1 MAGVRPQKLTVSKI
15 KSRLLNTA
23 QSSLYRLTLSVPQ
36 AVRNRLS
43 LSSLDY
49 DNISL
54 LCSEAVLPG
63 SSLTTHEATNDYAG
77 VTEKMAYRR
86 MYDETI
92 SLTFYVDRDY
102 KVLKLFETWM
112 DYITGIDDTSTY
124 ETPYVSYR
132 MSYPVTYKNNIFIT
146 KFEKDQFMREYS
158 NSRKAS
164 ARVPRTILDYTF
176 VNAFPLSLTSMPVS
190 YEGAQVL
197 KCNVS
202 FNFIRYVQK
211 RRATIRQG
219 SGDMTVTRDMIVNN
233 EPMETVGGTDSDLFG
248 GYERNDWVDA
258 AFAMANPNPL
268 KALNPAWHEAT
279 TRPIRNMMSK

>member
-158 NSRKAS
+158 DSRKAS

-176 VNAFPLSLTSMPVS
+176 VNAFPLSLTSIPVS

-258 AFAMANPNPL
+258 AFAIANPNPL

-279 TRPIRNMMSK
+279 TGPLTK

>member
-1 MAGVRPQKLTVSKI
+1 MAGVRPQKLSVSKI

-23 QSSLYRLTLSVPQ
+23 QSSLYRLTIPVPQ
-36 AVRNRLS
+36 AVRNRVS
-43 LSSLDY
+43 LNSLDY
-49 DNISL
+49 DNINL
-54 LCSEAVLPG
+54 LCCEAALPG

-124 ETPYVSYR
+124 EAPYVSYR

-146 KFEKDQFMREYS
+146 KFESDQFMREYS

-164 ARVPRTILDYTF
+164 ARVPRTMLEYTF

-190 YEGAQVL
+190 YEGSQVL

-211 RRATIRQG
+211 RRAMVKQG
-219 SGDMTVTRDMIVNN
+219 SGDITVTRDMIVNN
-233 EPMETVGGTDSDLFG
+233 ESMAFGNPIGGNEDQSLFENYDTTITDGIFNMTTAG
-248 GYERNDWVDA
+248 
-258 AFAMANPNPL
+258 
-268 KALNPAWHEAT
+268 NPAARFMAT
-279 TRPIRNMMSK
+279 GKLLPY

>member
-1 MAGVRPQKLTVSKI
+1 MAGVRPQKLSVSKI

-23 QSSLYRLTLSVPQ
+23 QSSLYRLTIPVPQ
-36 AVRNRLS
+36 AVRNRVS
-43 LSSLDY
+43 LNSLDY
-49 DNISL
+49 DNINL
-54 LCSEAVLPG
+54 LCCEAALPG

-124 ETPYVSYR
+124 EAPYVSYR

-146 KFEKDQFMREYS
+146 KFESDQFMREYS

-164 ARVPRTILDYTF
+164 ARVPRTMLEYTF

-211 RRATIRQG
+211 RRAMVKQG
-219 SGDMTVTRDMIVNN
+219 SGDITVTRDMIVNN
-233 EPMETVGGTDSDLFG
+233 ESMAFGNPIGGNEDQSLFENYDTTITDGIFNMTTAG
-248 GYERNDWVDA
+248 
-258 AFAMANPNPL
+258 
-268 KALNPAWHEAT
+268 NPAARFMAT
-279 TRPIRNMMSK
+279 GKLLPY

>member
-23 QSSLYRLTLSVPQ
+23 QSSLYRLTIPVPQ
-36 AVRNRLS
+36 AVRDRAS
-43 LSSLDY
+43 LNSLDY
-49 DNISL
+49 DNVNL
-54 LCSEAVLPG
+54 LCCEAALPG
-63 SSLTTHEATNDYAG
+63 SSLTTHESTNDYAG

-92 SLTFYVDRDY
+92 SLTFYVDREY

-158 NSRKAS
+158 ASRKAS
-164 ARVPRTILDYTF
+164 ARVPRTMLEYTF

-211 RRATIRQG
+211 RRALVRQG
-219 SGDMTVTRDMIVNN
+219 SGDITVTRDMIVNN
-233 EPMETVGGTDSDLFG
+233 EPMGGENYIGGNDNEDLFTN
-248 GYERNDWVDA
+248 YDTTWTDR
-258 AFAMANPNPL
+258 AFRAMG
-268 KALNPAWHEAT
+268 PATGTFMTGSPFGQAG
-279 TRPIRNMMSK
+279 PF

>member
-23 QSSLYRLTLSVPQ
+23 QSSLYRLTIPVPQ
-36 AVRNRLS
+36 AVRDRAS
-43 LSSLDY
+43 LNSLDY
-49 DNISL
+49 DNVNL
-54 LCSEAVLPG
+54 LCCEAALPG
-63 SSLTTHEATNDYAG
+63 SSLTTHESTNDYAG

-92 SLTFYVDRDY
+92 SLTFYVDREY

-158 NSRKAS
+158 ASRKAS
-164 ARVPRTILDYTF
+164 ARVPRTMLEYTF

-211 RRATIRQG
+211 RRALVRQG
-219 SGDMTVTRDMIVNN
+219 SGDITVTRDMIVNN
-233 EPMETVGGTDSDLFG
+233 EPMGGENYIGGNDNEDLFEN
-248 GYERNDWVDA
+248 YDSTWTDR
-258 AFAMANPNPL
+258 AFRAMGPGTGIFMTGSPFGQAGPF
-268 KALNPAWHEAT
+268 
-279 TRPIRNMMSK
+279 

>member
-23 QSSLYRLTLSVPQ
+23 QSSLYRLTIPVPQ
-36 AVRNRLS
+36 AVRDRAS
-43 LSSLDY
+43 LNSLDY
-49 DNISL
+49 DNVNL
-54 LCSEAVLPG
+54 LCCEAALPG
-63 SSLTTHEATNDYAG
+63 SSLTTHESTNDYAG

-92 SLTFYVDRDY
+92 SLTFYVDREY

-158 NSRKAS
+158 ASRKAS
-164 ARVPRTILDYTF
+164 ARVPRTMLEYTF

-211 RRATIRQG
+211 RRALVRQG

-233 EPMETVGGTDSDLFG
+233 EPMGGENYIGGNDNEDLFTN
-248 GYERNDWVDA
+248 YDTTWTDR
-258 AFAMANPNPL
+258 AFRAMG
-268 KALNPAWHEAT
+268 PATGTFMTGSPFGQAG
-279 TRPIRNMMSK
+279 PF

>member
-23 QSSLYRLTLSVPQ
+23 QSSLYRLTIPVPQ
-36 AVRNRLS
+36 AVRDRAS
-43 LSSLDY
+43 LNSLDY
-49 DNISL
+49 DNVNL
-54 LCSEAVLPG
+54 LCCEAALPG
-63 SSLTTHEATNDYAG
+63 SSLTTHESTNDYAG

-92 SLTFYVDRDY
+92 SLTFYVDREY

-124 ETPYVSYR
+124 EAPYVSYR

-158 NSRKAS
+158 ASRKAS
-164 ARVPRTILDYTF
+164 ARVPRTMLEYTF

-211 RRATIRQG
+211 RRALVRQG
-219 SGDMTVTRDMIVNN
+219 SGDITVTRDMIVNN
-233 EPMETVGGTDSDLFG
+233 EPMGGENYIGGNDNEDLFEN
-248 GYERNDWVDA
+248 YDSTWTDR
-258 AFAMANPNPL
+258 AFRAMGPGTGIFMTGSL
-268 KALNPAWHEAT
+268 
-279 TRPIRNMMSK
+279 